1 MISPLASS
9 WHPALHYLHK
19 PLRLTTGVL
28 GLEGREEIHLT
39 KILIAARKWVL
50 VALVRKAKLSMEVQ
64 TQLTLN

>member
-1 MISPLASS
+1 M
-9 WHPALHYLHK
+9 
-19 PLRLTTGVL
+19 L